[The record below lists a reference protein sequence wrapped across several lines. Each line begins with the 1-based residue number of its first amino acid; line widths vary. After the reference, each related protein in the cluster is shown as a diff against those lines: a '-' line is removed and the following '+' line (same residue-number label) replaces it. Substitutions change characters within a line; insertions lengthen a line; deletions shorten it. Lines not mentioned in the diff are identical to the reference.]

1 MDSIDD
7 FIQPRIWP
15 KIRGC
20 KLPNMKTATTALII
34 ASLISPAS
42 LPAQDFAELIK
53 EVGAI
58 SFSMSCWSERGAVE
72 RKGCPSKEV
81 DYGIEVSY
89 PVTKVPFPW
98 SHNKTVA
105 GEWKAVRKEVINKNG
120 KPDTTTIYE
129 PGEDTTIMSSYMLVE
144 VAVGYSQFSGFSSVD
159 PSFELKGAVR
169 EIPSVSVYGTFSS
182 DDESSSLKHFK
193 FRLGLR
199 SGLIQLWDVQANDP
213 IDANTFDTYT
223 GNAHTFQLGGVAAF
237 AFAYKKE
244 IYPFVEYSWMLRKFP
259 SVQWSLAEAH
269 TMPQRFPR
277 ELDFTGPSLSFGL
290 RIDIK

>member
-1 MDSIDD
+1 MARDSR
-7 FIQPRIWP
+7 Q
-15 KIRGC
+15 C
-20 KLPNMKTATTALII
+20 KLQNMKPTTAAII
-34 ASLISPAS
+34 FVSLISPAS

-89 PVTKVPFPW
+89 PVTKVPFPL
-98 SHNKTVA
+98 SHNRTVP
-105 GEWKAVRKEVINKNG
+105 GEWKPVRKEVINKNG

-129 PGEDTTIMSSYMLVE
+129 AGEDTTIMSSYMLVE

-169 EIPSVSVYGTFSS
+169 EIPSVSIYGTFSS

-193 FRLGLR
+193 LRLGLR

-213 IDANTFDTYT
+213 IDAKTFDTYT

-244 IYPFVEYSWMLRKFP
+244 LYPFVEYSWMLRKFP
-259 SVQWSLAEAH
+259 SVQWSQPEAH
-269 TMPQRFPR
+269 TVPQRFPR
-277 ELDFTGPSLSFGL
+277 ELDFTGPSLAFGL
-290 RIDIK
+290 RINIK

>member
-1 MDSIDD
+1 M
-7 FIQPRIWP
+7 
-15 KIRGC
+15 RGLSG
-20 KLPNMKTATTALII
+20 KVVSSKSQTQASRFVKRVALFLIPFVFPATLA
-34 ASLISPAS
+34 
-42 LPAQDFAELIK
+42 AQDFADLIK
-53 EVGAI
+53 EVGAV

-89 PVTKVPFPW
+89 QVTKVPFPW

-105 GEWKAVRKEVINKNG
+105 GEWKPVRKEVINKNG
-120 KPDTTTIYE
+120 KPDTTTILE
-129 PGEDTTIMSSYMLVE
+129 PGEDTTIMSSYLLVE

-169 EIPSVSVYGTFSS
+169 EIPAVSIYGTFSS
-182 DDESSSLKHFK
+182 DDERSALKHFK
-193 FRLGLR
+193 LRMGLR

-213 IDANTFDTYT
+213 INSTTFDTYT

-244 IYPFVEYSWMLRKFP
+244 LYPFVEYSWMLRKFP
-259 SVQWSLAEAH
+259 SVQWSLPEAH
-269 TMPQRFPR
+269 TVPQRFPR
-277 ELDFTGPSLSFGL
+277 ELDFTGPSLAFGL
-290 RIDIK
+290 RINIK